1 MEEDLIKRVI
11 AEAEYILENRST
23 LRATAKESGI
33 CKSTVHK
40 DLTVRLPECDAA
52 LAEEVRR
59 LLDYN
64 LSVRYIRG
72 GEARRKR
79 APEDCSS
86 DE

>member
-64 LSVRYIRG
+64 LSVRHIRG